1 LDDNTTPATEAVNLS
16 LDTERGRR
24 WGEVADDGNLDPPLM
39 VAYNPRRSIQVRRVD
54 MQRRQRNSTVVCQ
67 ICKKEKKPS
76 DVIAGELVRAPLVEI
91 IQRTYPDWSQDGFIC
106 VTDLNEF
113 RARYV
118 REALEKDKGE
128 LTALEEQV
136 SSSFKERELL
146 SKNVNLEFERKLTVG
161 EHLADGMA
169 KYAGSWK
176 FMIGFAVVLA
186 LWITLN
192 SYVLASR
199 AWDHY
204 PFILLNLCLS
214 CLAAVQAPVIMM
226 SQNRLEAKD
235 RMRAEHDYIV
245 NLKAELEIRSLNEK
259 MDHLLVNQWQR
270 LLEIQQVQ
278 TELMQELSRG
288 IRPKQEK

>member
-1 LDDNTTPATEAVNLS
+1 
-16 LDTERGRR
+16 
-24 WGEVADDGNLDPPLM
+24 
-39 VAYNPRRSIQVRRVD
+39 
-54 MQRRQRNSTVVCQ
+54 MQRAQKSATVICQ
-67 ICKKEKKPS
+67 ICKKPKKPS

-91 IQRTYPDWSQDGFIC
+91 IQRIYPDWSQDGFIC

-113 RARYV
+113 RAKYV

-128 LTALEEQV
+128 LTALEEEV
-136 SSSFKERELL
+136 SRSFKERELL

-161 EHLADGMA
+161 ERLADGLA

-176 FMIGFAVVLA
+176 FMIGFAVVLV

-192 SYVLASR
+192 SYVLASS
-199 AWDHY
+199 AWDQY

-235 RMRAEHDYIV
+235 RIRAEHDYIV

>member
-1 LDDNTTPATEAVNLS
+1 MGGPE
-16 LDTERGRR
+16 
-24 WGEVADDGNLDPPLM
+24 
-39 VAYNPRRSIQVRRVD
+39 
-54 MQRRQRNSTVVCQ
+54 MQRKQKETTVICQ
-67 ICKKEKKPS
+67 ICKKQKKPS
-76 DVIAGELVRAPLVEI
+76 DVIAGELVRAPIAEM
-91 IQRTYPDWSQDGFIC
+91 IQKTYPDWSQSGFIC

-136 SSSFKERELL
+136 SRSLKERELL

-161 EHLADGMA
+161 ERLADGMA

-192 SYVLASR
+192 SYVLASKG
-199 AWDHY
+199 WDHY

-235 RMRAEHDYIV
+235 RMRAEHDYVV

-278 TELMQELSRG
+278 MELMQELSRRG
-288 IRPKQEK
+288 RSADL

>member
-1 LDDNTTPATEAVNLS
+1 MQKTQ
-16 LDTERGRR
+16 
-24 WGEVADDGNLDPPLM
+24 
-39 VAYNPRRSIQVRRVD
+39 RS
-54 MQRRQRNSTVVCQ
+54 STVVCP
-67 ICKKEKKPS
+67 ICQKQKKRSEM
-76 DVIAGELVRAPLVEI
+76 IAGELVRGPIAEM
-91 IQRTYPDWSQDGFIC
+91 IQKAYPDWSLSGFIC
-106 VTDLNEF
+106 TTDLNEF

-128 LTALEEQV
+128 LSALEEQV
-136 SSSFKERELL
+136 SRSVKEQELL

-161 EHLADGMA
+161 EHLADGLA

-176 FMIGFAVVLA
+176 FMIGFGLVLV

-192 SYVLASR
+192 SWLASR
-199 AWDHY
+199 AFDEY

-214 CLAAVQAPVIMM
+214 CLAAIQAPVIMM

-235 RMRAEHDYIV
+235 RMRAEHDYVV

-278 TELMQELSRG
+278 TELMQEISRKT
-288 IRPKQEK
+288 RPTDS

>member
-1 LDDNTTPATEAVNLS
+1 
-16 LDTERGRR
+16 
-24 WGEVADDGNLDPPLM
+24 M
-39 VAYNPRRSIQVRRVD
+39 D
-54 MQRRQRNSTVVCQ
+54 MRRRQGNSTVTCQ
-67 ICKKEKKPS
+67 ICKKQKKPS

-91 IQRTYPDWSQDGFIC
+91 IQRIYPDWSQDGFIC

-113 RARYV
+113 RAKYV

-128 LTALEEQV
+128 LTALEEEV
-136 SSSFKERELL
+136 SRSFKERELL

-161 EHLADGMA
+161 ERLADGLA

-176 FMIGFAVVLA
+176 FMIGFAVVLV

-192 SYVLASR
+192 SYVLASS
-199 AWDHY
+199 AWDQY

-235 RMRAEHDYIV
+235 RIRAEHDYIV

>member
-1 LDDNTTPATEAVNLS
+1 
-16 LDTERGRR
+16 
-24 WGEVADDGNLDPPLM
+24 
-39 VAYNPRRSIQVRRVD
+39 
-54 MQRRQRNSTVVCQ
+54 MQRAQKSATVTCQ
-67 ICKKEKKPS
+67 ICKKQKKPS

-91 IQRTYPDWSQDGFIC
+91 IQRIYPDWSQDGFIC

-113 RARYV
+113 RAKYV

-128 LTALEEQV
+128 LTALEEEV
-136 SSSFKERELL
+136 SRSFKERELL

-161 EHLADGMA
+161 ERLADGLA

-176 FMIGFAVVLA
+176 FMIGFAVVLV

-192 SYVLASR
+192 SYVLASS
-199 AWDHY
+199 AWDQY

-235 RMRAEHDYIV
+235 RIRAEHDYIV